1 MPLTNKGQKIK
12 DSMRERYGKKK
23 GESVFY
29 ASINKGTIKGV
40 EEAKKDDWIQDAEKD
55 IEKRGTEGVC
65 TGDKFGGPT
74 CPPGSK
80 RYNLAKTFRKM
91 AKKRQDEEVRG
102 TASPAMQALMKRTAE
117 LKAKKERA
125 ALMKANKERKDEAQ
139 SFSKTDTDAMRDA
152 AKPLNPKPKKAKTPS
167 LTAGGNTTAGANAA
181 GDEGVPVGNDAN
193 KKAQELKQQNIKTR
207 SMYEAAP
214 LLAAGLR
221 ALAGPLV
228 RRAGIAVGKGAAK
241 GGAKRGAAKMAR
253 TAAKDPKKMAALGNA
268 AAAGV
273 ETLTSKLKGNRKME
287 DNTQYKNSYVTTLL
301 ETRASKKTQAAADKA
316 AEAKF
321 KAGQR
326 IFGKTKDFNPG
337 AEKFRP
343 TAASEKQKLARQGM
357 VPPKVGGRTRKGMR
371 DHTGYRRI
379 GSMLAEAMGLVE
391 MQYRGKSFIR
401 KKGKDLENKP
411 KLDIPAGSKLAPRKP
426 LTKKNPG
433 ETTAQAIE
441 RRYSKK

>member
-1 MPLTNKGQKIK
+1 MK
-12 DSMRERYGKKK
+12 SMRKKYGSKE

-29 ASINKGTIKGV
+29 ASKNKGTIKGV
-40 EEAKKDDWIQDAEKD
+40 EEAKKKDWIQGAEED

-253 TAAKDPKKMAALGNA
+253 TAAKDPKKMAALGDA

-316 AEAKF
+316 AKAAEAKF
-321 KAGQR
+321 EAGQR

-337 AEKFRP
+337 AKQFRP
-343 TAASEKQKLARQGM
+343 TAASEKEKLARQGM

-391 MQYRGKSFIR
+391 MQYRGKSLIR